1 MVLESEKKLLKVK
14 KTLQNLSRQ
23 DNNIC
28 WEFYAE
34 EEWPLSNCQIVQR
47 ARLAIRITIIIIF
60 DILNS
65 LIFL

>member
-1 MVLESEKKLLKVK
+1 MVLESEKKLLKVNK
-14 KTLQNLSRQ
+14 ALPNLSRQ

-28 WEFYAE
+28 WEFYA

>member
-14 KTLQNLSRQ
+14 KALQNLSRQ

-28 WEFYAE
+28 WEFYA

-47 ARLAIRITIIIIF
+47 ARLAIRITVIIIF